1 MGASTFVG
9 LGFMFIMIPLNGFIF
24 SQMSA
29 IRRIKMKETDKRVK
43 LMNEILSGIRVIK
56 YYAWEYAF
64 TQKIRAIR
72 SRELDLLRQLA
83 YIVAVGFT
91 LIMMSAPLVQPIL
104 IFFVY
109 VKLGNQLDAARAF
122 TTLSLFNVL
131 AFPFAFLP
139 MGVAQY
145 SQSMVSCKRMLDFFN
160 NDELVPYVDKVDQFF
175 PPYLSSFPL
184 PPAPLQNTYSIIFFS
199 ASQTEDTSDGTVVSM
214 EHAHLCWISD
224 EVPPD
229 VSKMTVEQK
238 KDYDWM
244 VKKKK
249 QEADAG
255 TNYLSRTCNFFE
267 P

>member
-1 MGASTFVG
+1 MIYEQVGASTFVG

-160 NDELVPYVDKVDQFF
+160 NDELVPYVDKVVSCDRFF
-175 PPYLSSFPL
+175 PPPSKSPPFPSLYLL
-184 PPAPLQNTYSIIFFS
+184 PPSLPPTPLSTSHFLTILLLHYFLLYFLRPKTLLMAQSCPWNTLIYVGLVTKFLP
-199 ASQTEDTSDGTVVSM
+199 M
-214 EHAHLCWISD
+214 
-224 EVPPD
+224 
-229 VSKMTVEQK
+229 
-238 KDYDWM
+238 
-244 VKKKK
+244 
-249 QEADAG
+249 
-255 TNYLSRTCNFFE
+255 
-267 P
+267 

>member
-1 MGASTFVG
+1 MTIVHPLQALIYEQVGASTFVG
-9 LGFMFIMIPLNGFIF
+9 LGFMFVMIPLNGVIF
-24 SQMSA
+24 SQMTA

-64 TQKIRAIR
+64 TQKIRLIR

-160 NDELVPYVDKVDQFF
+160 NDELVPYVDKVVCCDYDHSLSLLFSSPLHLPFSSRF
-175 PPYLSSFPL
+175 PSPFSSV
-184 PPAPLQNTYSIIFFS
+184 YSLNIMYIIF
-199 ASQTEDTSDGTVVSM
+199 QHT
-214 EHAHLCWISD
+214 
-224 EVPPD
+224 
-229 VSKMTVEQK
+229 
-238 KDYDWM
+238 
-244 VKKKK
+244 
-249 QEADAG
+249 
-255 TNYLSRTCNFFE
+255 LS
-267 P
+267 

>member
-1 MGASTFVG
+1 
-9 LGFMFIMIPLNGFIF
+9 
-24 SQMSA
+24 
-29 IRRIKMKETDKRVK
+29 
-43 LMNEILSGIRVIK
+43 MNEILSGIRVIK

-64 TQKIRAIR
+64 TQKIRLIR

-160 NDELVPYVDKVDQFF
+160 NEELVPYVDKVVCSAPPSPQFTH
-175 PPYLSSFPL
+175 SFILLTYPT
-184 PPAPLQNTYSIIFFS
+184 NTFFIS
-199 ASQTEDTSDGTVVSM
+199 FSDGTVLSM
-214 EHAHLCWISD
+214 EGVLPLLTHS
-224 EVPPD
+224 
-229 VSKMTVEQK
+229 
-238 KDYDWM
+238 
-244 VKKKK
+244 
-249 QEADAG
+249 
-255 TNYLSRTCNFFE
+255 
-267 P
+267 

>member
-1 MGASTFVG
+1 MFV
-9 LGFMFIMIPLNGFIF
+9 MIPLNGVIF
-24 SQMSA
+24 SQMTA

-64 TQKIRAIR
+64 TQKIRLIR

-131 AFPFAFLP
+131 AFLPPSLSLPSFLP
-139 MGVAQY
+139 
-145 SQSMVSCKRMLDFFN
+145 L
-160 NDELVPYVDKVDQFF
+160 
-175 PPYLSSFPL
+175 PL
-184 PPAPLQNTYSIIFFS
+184 PPLLFPPTS
-199 ASQTEDTSDGTVVSM
+199 AF
-214 EHAHLCWISD
+214 L
-224 EVPPD
+224 
-229 VSKMTVEQK
+229 
-238 KDYDWM
+238 
-244 VKKKK
+244 
-249 QEADAG
+249 
-255 TNYLSRTCNFFE
+255 LSRPLPFLICLLTQYHVYHLPTYPE
-267 P
+267 LT